1 MKAKKAAVI
10 IFLLIAGIILFKAS
24 KPTKDEKL
32 TVLKSYNNTV
42 ALYEGNKR
50 TKIYSD
56 IVLNSLPISD
66 IARLEKGIIIGSE
79 EELTSILEDLD
90 G

>member
-1 MKAKKAAVI
+1 MKAKKVAVI
-10 IFLLIAGIILFKAS
+10 IFLLIAGIILFKTS
-24 KPTKDEKL
+24 KPTRDEKL

-42 ALYEGNKR
+42 ALYEGGKR

-66 IARLEKGIIIGSE
+66 IARLENGIIIGSE